1 MASALRKLFR
11 SSDRHRSGDR
21 AGGWRRKNN
30 SNSKNGSTDSPT
42 HHHHSAAMRFFGHC
56 PSPRMSKRETNKIS
70 PEDGANSQK
79 LTSNVSGAC
88 GVSSDS
94 EAFNATAADK
104 ASSNSSTA
112 SPNRSVRFKSSKSS
126 KTSPKAPVS
135 NGPSQKHTQTVRTRR
150 LMKEY
155 QEITKYSRSLEKPP
169 FVVELVDDNLY
180 EWNVKLF
187 QIDPESEFYHDM
199 QEAEIG
205 HVLLNMVFPENFPFS
220 PPFMRVISP
229 HVEKGFVM
237 EGGAICMELLTPRG
251 WASAYT
257 IEAVVMQFAASLVK
271 GQGRIA
277 RKCKNGKEFSR
288 KSAEA
293 SFRSL
298 VKTHDKYGWV
308 TPPLADG

>member
-1 MASALRKLFR
+1 MASALRKLFKGAE
-11 SSDRHRSGDR
+11 RHRSGDR
-21 AGGWRRKNN
+21 AGGWRHKNN
-30 SNSKNGSTDSPT
+30 TSNKKGSVESPT
-42 HHHHSAAMRFFGHC
+42 HHNHSAAMRFFGHV
-56 PSPRMSKRETNKIS
+56 PSPRMSKRDTNKIS
-70 PEDGANSQK
+70 PEDGANTAKSA
-79 LTSNVSGAC
+79 SNGAC
-88 GVSSDS
+88 GGNTD
-94 EAFNATAADK
+94 AFNANVADK
-104 ASSNSSTA
+104 VSSNGNIA
-112 SPNRSVRFKSSKSS
+112 SPNRSVRFKSSKA
-126 KTSPKAPVS
+126 KTSPKAPVPD
-135 NGPSQKHTQTVRTRR
+135 GPSLKHTQTVRTRR

-155 QEITKYSRSLEKPP
+155 QEITKYSRSMEKPP

-180 EWNVKLF
+180 EWNVKLY
-187 QIDPESEFYHDM
+187 QIDPESDFYHDM
-199 QEAEIG
+199 QEADIG

-229 HVEKGFVM
+229 YVEKGFVM

-277 RKCKNGKEFSR
+277 RKCKNGKEFNR

>member
-1 MASALRKLFR
+1 MASALRKLFKT
-11 SSDRHRSGDR
+11 SDRHRSGDR

-30 SNSKNGSTDSPT
+30 SKNGPADSPT
-42 HHHHSAAMRFFGHC
+42 HHNHSAAMRFFGHC
-56 PSPRMSKRETNKIS
+56 PSPKMSKRDTNKIS

-79 LTSNVSGAC
+79 LASSANGAS
-88 GVSSDS
+88 GVSSHSDS
-94 EAFNATAADK
+94 FNACAVDK
-104 ASSNSSTA
+104 TSSTGSTA

-126 KTSPKAPVS
+126 KTTPKAPIAE
-135 NGPSQKHTQTVRTRR
+135 GPSLKHTQTVRTRR
-150 LMKEY
+150 LMKEF

-187 QIDPESEFYHDM
+187 QIDPESDFYHDM
-199 QEAEIG
+199 QEADIG

>member
-1 MASALRKLFR
+1 MASALRKFFKP
-11 SSDRHRSGDR
+11 SERHKSGDR
-21 AGGWRRKNN
+21 TGGWRRKNN
-30 SNSKNGSTDSPT
+30 TSNKNGIVDSPT
-42 HHHHSAAMRFFGHC
+42 HHNHSRFFG
-56 PSPRMSKRETNKIS
+56 PSPRLSKRDTNKVS
-70 PEDGANSQK
+70 PEDSQK
-79 LTSNVSGAC
+79 PSSNGAC
-88 GVSSDS
+88 GTEPDKVSS
-94 EAFNATAADK
+94 
-104 ASSNSSTA
+104 
-112 SPNRSVRFKSSKSS
+112 PIRFKCSK
-126 KTSPKAPVS
+126 AGAE
-135 NGPSQKHTQTVRTRR
+135 GPSLKHAQTVRTRR

-155 QEITKYSRSLEKPP
+155 QEITKFSRNLEKPP

-187 QIDPESEFYHDM
+187 QIDPESDFYHDM
-199 QEAEIG
+199 QEAEIE
-205 HVLLNMVFPENFPFS
+205 HVLLNMVFPDNFPFS

-277 RKCKNGKEFSR
+277 RKCKNGKEFSK